1 MLFFWGTK
9 AKNKMRIVAIR
20 DGSPTAVEAFAR
32 MFADP
37 HIIDDGTV
45 VGRLRAILDAT
56 QHRFV
61 PGLHMGVAIGLTGF
75 RPEFEDPWRSSTDQ
89 VGHFLTAVRLAYDPR
104 FLSNPILQ
112 FLLGAWGDEDIPL
125 RLVIGH
131 EKSPDPPNVTEM
143 NLKTLFTVVRC
154 FRAQYQSVT
163 PEEITNFR
171 SGNLDAIQVGAG
183 LGNSMAD
190 LRLSHKGWTFGQ
202 RVSQG
207 QFSTREE
214 IAHWIRTELGGGR
227 EPIRRPTGS

>member
-1 MLFFWGTK
+1 MLFLWGTK
-9 AKNKMRIVAIR
+9 AKNQTRIVAIR

-32 MFADP
+32 MFTDA
-37 HIIDDGTV
+37 HIIDDGTA

-56 QHRFV
+56 EHRFV
-61 PGLHMGVAIGLTGF
+61 PGLHMGIAIGLTGF
-75 RPEFEDPWRSSTDQ
+75 RQEFEDPWRSSTDQ
-89 VGHFLTAVRLAYDPR
+89 VGHFLTAVRLAYDTR

-112 FLLGAWGDEDIPL
+112 LLLGALGDEDIPL
-125 RLVIGH
+125 RLIIGH
-131 EKSPDPPNVTEM
+131 EKSPDPPNA
-143 NLKTLFTVVRC
+143 NKLSLKTPFTVFWC

-190 LRLSHKGWTFGQ
+190 LRLSYKGWMFGQ
-202 RVSQG
+202 RVSEG

-214 IAHWIRTELGGGR
+214 IARWIRTELGGAR
-227 EPIRRPTGS
+227 